1 MGRQSSA
8 VPGERAVLRQDQVG
22 LNPDRNRIQSRF
34 SRSRLGA
41 TAGQSKGRKRGCFG
55 GVLEALS
62 FSSKFHNPIKN
73 NHLPIYRRP
82 RTNFFARMPKAPPPA
97 SAEPRMHMRGFLMH
111 MRGFLLPKRAK
122 PHHAQIYKTK
132 PTFYPLLPT
141 AHCRLPTILW
151 MANAWHPFGTP
162 ASPCPSSLPRP
173 AKLQNEPNP
182 GHGCRSQIQ
191 SVHCFTQSFIQNKGA
206 LEW

>member
-82 RTNFFARMPKAPPPA
+82 RTNFIARMPKAPPPA
-97 SAEPRMHMRGFLMH
+97 SAEPRVH

-132 PTFYPLLPT
+132 PTFYPLLPLPT
-141 AHCRLPTILW
+141 AHHSLDGKCMASVWHARIPLPFVAT
-151 MANAWHPFGTP
+151 
-162 ASPCPSSLPRP
+162 SPCKTTKRTQPRP
-173 AKLQNEPNP
+173 RLQIANSI
-182 GHGCRSQIQ
+182 RSLFYTEFYTEQR
-191 SVHCFTQSFIQNKGA
+191 GA
-206 LEW
+206 GMVG